1 MLTTT
6 LLLLAS
12 TFTTANGMPA
22 DTIPAEHL
30 GEVIVTG
37 SNQAVGKDLLPFT
50 VSTLTRGQIES
61 SGESQLLS
69 VLSGRVPSL
78 FVTERNMI
86 GFGVSNGGSGLI
98 KIRGVGGEPTN
109 AILMMVD
116 GQPQYSGVFSHH
128 VADFY
133 DTEYVDKVEV
143 LRGPAS
149 VLYGSN
155 AMGGV
160 VNVITRDAEHE
171 GAHTSLKASYGSHN
185 TLLSSITNTLRYGR
199 FSSLVSVS
207 YDRTDG
213 IRKDFDFNEAAAF
226 AKIGYKLSD
235 NWRTTADYSFMRFKG
250 NDPVYP
256 TLSNPESTDIYRQ
269 NVIRGEASLGFINRY
284 DSTDGCVR
292 VYYGYGNHIVDDPRH
307 FRSTDDRL
315 GVIAYQN
322 FSPWRGSHVTAG
334 FDFDTYTGRI
344 PMSGGKPH
352 EDGSMTTFSRKRVNE
367 YSPYVTISQ
376 GLLNSFLN
384 LNTGLRMVNSNKFH
398 TQWIPQAGFVIRP
411 TDEWS
416 IKASI
421 AKGYRNPSFKEL
433 YLYRMAN
440 PDLQPERMMNYEV
453 STGSTLTRYLIWEV
467 TAYYSKGS
475 NMIQQVEMKNRNT
488 GSFINKGVEIS
499 LTSHPVSTLM
509 INATYSYLHTSLRN
523 LTGAPRHQY
532 FLGIRWNPFNRF
544 SVDAQMK
551 GIGHLY
557 VADNLEHENYITL
570 DLRGAYRV
578 CSPLLLFIK
587 LDNITDT
594 RYQINRGYDMPGFT
608 AMGGFKLDF

>member
-12 TFTTANGMPA
+12 TYTTANGMPT

-50 VSTLTRGQIES
+50 VSTITRGQIES

-171 GAHTSLKASYGSHN
+171 GARTSLKASYGSHN

-213 IRKDFDFNEAAAF
+213 IRKNFDFNEAAAF

-256 TLSNPESTDIYRQ
+256 TLSNPKSTDIYRQ

-322 FSPWRGSHVTAG
+322 FSPWRGSHVL
-334 FDFDTYTGRI
+334 
-344 PMSGGKPH
+344 S
-352 EDGSMTTFSRKRVNE
+352 
-367 YSPYVTISQ
+367 
-376 GLLNSFLN
+376 
-384 LNTGLRMVNSNKFH
+384 
-398 TQWIPQAGFVIRP
+398 
-411 TDEWS
+411 
-416 IKASI
+416 
-421 AKGYRNPSFKEL
+421 
-433 YLYRMAN
+433 
-440 PDLQPERMMNYEV
+440 
-453 STGSTLTRYLIWEV
+453 LIH
-467 TAYYSKGS
+467 
-475 NMIQQVEMKNRNT
+475 I
-488 GSFINKGVEIS
+488 
-499 LTSHPVSTLM
+499 
-509 INATYSYLHTSLRN
+509 
-523 LTGAPRHQY
+523 
-532 FLGIRWNPFNRF
+532 
-544 SVDAQMK
+544 
-551 GIGHLY
+551 
-557 VADNLEHENYITL
+557 
-570 DLRGAYRV
+570 
-578 CSPLLLFIK
+578 
-587 LDNITDT
+587 
-594 RYQINRGYDMPGFT
+594 
-608 AMGGFKLDF
+608 